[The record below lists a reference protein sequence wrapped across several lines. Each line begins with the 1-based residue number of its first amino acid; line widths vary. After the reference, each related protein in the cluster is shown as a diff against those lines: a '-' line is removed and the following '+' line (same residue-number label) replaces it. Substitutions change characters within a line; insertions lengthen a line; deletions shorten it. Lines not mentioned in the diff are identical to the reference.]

1 MKGNRILVATLAGAI
16 VAFVLGYLIWGLA
29 LAGFFESN
37 AGAALNLMKEP
48 FNLGAIALGQLAG
61 ALLLALVIQRWGEGG
76 SAGGGAKVGAIVG
89 FLMALSYDLT
99 MFGSSNLMNL
109 TATLVDPLISGVHF
123 AVVGGV
129 TAVALGRPAP
139 D

>member
-1 MKGNRILVATLAGAI
+1 
-16 VAFVLGYLIWGLA
+16 
-29 LAGFFESN
+29 
-37 AGAALNLMKEP
+37 
-48 FNLGAIALGQLAG
+48 
-61 ALLLALVIQRWGEGG
+61 
-76 SAGGGAKVGAIVG
+76 AGGGAKVGAIVG